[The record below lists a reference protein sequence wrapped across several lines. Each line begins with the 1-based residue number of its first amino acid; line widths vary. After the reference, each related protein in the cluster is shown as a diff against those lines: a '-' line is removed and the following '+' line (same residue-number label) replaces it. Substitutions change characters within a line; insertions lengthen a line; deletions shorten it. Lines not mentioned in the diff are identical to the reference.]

1 MAIAHAGYES
11 LPDNARP
18 LSEPDE
24 VMYEDKFVKLTASS
38 LFLKHLHLLSATTKF
53 DLTDIQALV
62 RAVDYFAGHLS
73 SRPLSF
79 ARRCLGV
86 KLWGLSANGIL
97 ASPEQPVAASGLS
110 LIARRANRSS
120 LSVR

>member
-1 MAIAHAGYES
+1 MATTHSGYAA

-18 LSEPDE
+18 SKDPDE
-24 VMYEDKFVKLTASS
+24 VMCEDEFVKLTVSA
-38 LFLKHLHLLSATTKF
+38 LFVNHLHLLSATTKF
-53 DLTDIQALV
+53 NLANIEALV
-62 RAVDYFAGHLS
+62 PAVEYFAGRLS

-97 ASPEQPVAASGLS
+97 ARLKHR
-110 LIARRANRSS
+110 L
-120 LSVR
+120 VRHVIILP